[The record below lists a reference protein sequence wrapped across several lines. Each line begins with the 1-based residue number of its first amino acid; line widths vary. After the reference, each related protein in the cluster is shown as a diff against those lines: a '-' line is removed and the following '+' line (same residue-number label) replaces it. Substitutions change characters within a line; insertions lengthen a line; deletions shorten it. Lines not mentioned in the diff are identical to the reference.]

1 MTKKQKTMLLRIIV
15 SAALLIAAVL
25 VPYEGPWRFA
35 LFLPAYFTV
44 GWDVLWRAVRN
55 IAHGQV
61 FDENFLMA
69 LATVGAFCT
78 GFFGEGAFVSLP

>member
-25 VPYEGPWRFA
+25 VPYGGPWRFA

-44 GWDVLWRAVRN
+44 GWDVLPGGRAVPGLRR
-55 IAHGQV
+55 G
-61 FDENFLMA
+61 
-69 LATVGAFCT
+69 
-78 GFFGEGAFVSLP
+78 